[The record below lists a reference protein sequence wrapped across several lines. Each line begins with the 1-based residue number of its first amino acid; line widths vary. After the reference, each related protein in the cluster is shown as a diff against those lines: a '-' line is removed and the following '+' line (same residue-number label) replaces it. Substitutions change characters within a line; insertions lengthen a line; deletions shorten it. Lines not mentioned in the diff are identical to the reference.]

1 MIDIH
6 KYDSIINKKYIKSNE
21 RKNMTI
27 EQRSLQFAP
36 FSALSGYDDEVRE
49 TERLTE
55 KKIILS
61 EEKQETLNR
70 KLIEIDENIDDL
82 ISITVTYFTKDLKK
96 EGGKYKEKTAKVKK
110 VDKLQKKI
118 IFMDNEKIDI
128 EDIVEIEINNR

>member
-118 IFMDNEKIDI
+118 IFMDNEKIDM

>member
-118 IFMDNEKIDI
+118 IFMDNEKIDM
-128 EDIVEIEINNR
+128 EDIVEI

>member
-1 MIDIH
+1 MTDIH

-36 FSALSGYDDEVRE
+36 FSALSGYDDEIKE

-96 EGGKYKEKTAKVKK
+96 EGGKYKEKTAKVKR

-128 EDIVEIEINNR
+128 EDIVEIEINNK

>member
-82 ISITVTYFTKDLKK
+82 INITVTYFTKDLKK